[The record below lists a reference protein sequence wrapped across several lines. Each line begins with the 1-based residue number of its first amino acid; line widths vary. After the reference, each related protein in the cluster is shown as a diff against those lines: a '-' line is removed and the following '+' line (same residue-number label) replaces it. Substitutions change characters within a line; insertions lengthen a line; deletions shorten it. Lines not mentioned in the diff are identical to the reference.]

1 METQLSNDELTQV
14 NGGGP
19 DWGSAVKV
27 GLIAVGLVSSPAAA
41 FLGATY
47 YTTAFA
53 MSFGSSVPQEG
64 DTPDPPHSAAEPT
77 GPPHRIAP
85 HDPPLSP
92 DS

>member
-64 DTPDPPHSAAEPT
+64 DTPDPTSGWVPEGGNGREENSD
-77 GPPHRIAP
+77 HR
-85 HDPPLSP
+85 LT
-92 DS
+92 

>member
-64 DTPDPPHSAAEPT
+64 DTADPMSGWVPEGGNGREENSD
-77 GPPHRIAP
+77 HR
-85 HDPPLSP
+85 LT
-92 DS
+92 

>member
-64 DTPDPPHSAAEPT
+64 DTPDPMSGWVPEGGNGREENSD
-77 GPPHRIAP
+77 HR
-85 HDPPLSP
+85 LT
-92 DS
+92 